1 MDGTTPEKAFPGIE
15 GLLLD
20 LARVYHWTGLYKPGH
35 PFIEERVKA
44 VHSALMAQVAREPS
58 GRLLLGIARNRVLY
72 RDVFLGG
79 GKELIGA
86 FAEALYVHHV
96 ASVAFDADLAPEGMM
111 EFFHGLRALR
121 SGRPGGETVSL
132 PDRPGVKGIGLF
144 AFDYRE
150 LLSAESEGTE
160 GPEEAGDPA
169 GREDALW
176 RLLLSA
182 DIDDEERERR
192 IAEELGRYPELIP
205 AILKRARLLDPEEGP
220 DAAPEEVPGA
230 RSVPGEALARMYRRI
245 AEVVR
250 RLPADRRAGVLA
262 GLCVEDPFLEEAAW
276 EGPGRPGRSLSRAL
290 AKEIP
295 DGDFLDL
302 LAAVLAVER
311 KEGKR
316 LRRIFEI
323 IASDRDARG
332 TLAPLAAQR
341 VRDSL
346 RARDRLGLKT
356 WETVERLLL
365 SRSEEAY
372 VGEDHSRHLDEL
384 AGVVRAAEGEKGPAA
399 RPATDPAIA
408 AAFDEGSVR
417 RAGVHVLLEMLAA
430 ETGEKGFLDLVEEF
444 RMIVPNLISRNEVA
458 LLKTVLASLAALGG
472 TAPAERRA
480 AIASVAKSAD
490 FGGLVDLYIGS
501 ASAEERECIAEV
513 VSANGSL
520 AASVVLERLL
530 KQEETPR
537 RKALLKLAFRL
548 GKDAVPAILAALP
561 HPQWYY
567 TRNLCLVLGE
577 IGDRSAVPALLGALR
592 HPDQRVKR
600 EAILAL
606 GKVRAPEA
614 VGPLGKI
621 LLGETFFPSPR
632 EDPARIDAAS
642 ALYRIGGSE
651 ALASLH
657 RGKDARRP
665 AVRDHCRALLAH
677 MGER

>member
-1 MDGTTPEKAFPGIE
+1 MDGTAQEKSFPGIE

-20 LARVYHWTGLYKPGH
+20 LARAYHWTGLYRPGH
-35 PFIEERVKA
+35 PFIEERVKS
-44 VHSALMAQVAREPS
+44 VHAALISQIAREPS

-72 RDVFLGG
+72 RDVFLGE

-86 FAEALYVHHV
+86 FAESLYVHHV
-96 ASVAFDADLAPEGMM
+96 ASVAFDADLAAEGLL
-111 EFFHGLRALR
+111 EFFRGLRALR
-121 SGRPGGETVSL
+121 SGRPGGESVSL
-132 PDRPGVKGIGLF
+132 PDRPCVKGIGLY
-144 AFDYRE
+144 AYDYRE
-150 LLSAESEGTE
+150 LLSAKND
-160 GPEEAGDPA
+160 GPEETEEAGDAA

-176 RLLLSA
+176 RLLLTA

-205 AILKRARLLDPEEGP
+205 AILKRVRLLEPAEGS
-220 DAAPEEVPGA
+220 DAAKEDIPGA
-230 RSVPGEALARMYRRI
+230 RAVPGEALGRMYRRI

-262 GLCVEDPFLEEAAW
+262 GLCVEDPFLEAGPW
-276 EGPGRPGRSLSRAL
+276 EGAGLPGLSLSRTL
-290 AKEIP
+290 AKEFP

-302 LAAVLAVER
+302 LAAILAVER

-316 LRRIFEI
+316 LKRIFEI
-323 IASDRDARG
+323 IASDRDAKG

-346 RARDRLGLKT
+346 RARDKLGLKT

-365 SRSEEAY
+365 TRSEEAY

-384 AGVVRAAEGEKGPAA
+384 AGAVLARDGEKGAA
-399 RPATDPAIA
+399 SRPDPDPAVA
-408 AAFDEGSVR
+408 AAFDEESLR
-417 RAGVHVLLEMLAA
+417 RAGIHVLLEMLAA

-444 RMIVPNLISRNEVA
+444 RMIVPNLISRKEVA
-458 LLKTVLASLAALGG
+458 LLKTVLDSLSALGG
-472 TAPAERRA
+472 TAPAERKA
-480 AIASVAKSAD
+480 AIASVAESAD
-490 FGGLVDLYIGS
+490 FGGLVDQYLGS
-501 ASAEERECIAEV
+501 ASEEERECIAGL
-513 VSANGSL
+513 VSANGSF
-520 AASVVLERLL
+520 AAPVVLERLL

-548 GKDAVPAILAALP
+548 GKEAVPAILAGLP
-561 HPQWYY
+561 HPQWYF
-567 TRNLCLVLGE
+567 TRNICLILGE
-577 IGDRSAVPALLGALR
+577 IGDRSAVPSLLGALR

-606 GKVRAPEA
+606 GKIRAPEA

-621 LLGETFFPSPR
+621 LLGETFFASQR

-642 ALYRIGGSE
+642 ALYRIGGAE

-657 RGKDARRP
+657 RGKDARRAP
-665 AVRDHCRALLAH
+665 VRDHCRALLSRL
-677 MGER
+677 GER